1 MMLEWINATL
11 TLFFG
16 ERGWKADTE
25 SQYSIKGVME
35 SVFQNTE
42 KKQDLMNRAKR
53 KNELEFRHLN

>member
-42 KKQDLMNRAKR
+42 KNRI
-53 KNELEFRHLN
+53 